1 MKKKLLVLAAVI
13 AVAVLGFGALFA
25 VTGYQCCNSAADGTT
40 LAATDRRP
48 SANEAALSAPPER
61 VAFYAV
67 ELRCPLVRGLGCG
80 SDSKPIM
87 KKLEANPAVAGT
99 WLNHAGTTLAVF
111 WNDSVDTARRSDT
124 ISQAFQDHGR
134 PSELS
139 SDARDAAFSDFRSGV
154 AWYRAAAIDE
164 LSGQEADA
172 VAARWVDKMNAVVPM
187 PKQFK
192 EALRAKL
199 SDEMRCRFVNG

>member
-1 MKKKLLVLAAVI
+1 MKKKLLVLASIV

-25 VTGYQCCNSAADGTT
+25 ITGYQCCNSAADGTT

-48 SANEAALSAPPER
+48 SANEAALAAPSER
-61 VAFYAV
+61 VGFYAV

-87 KKLEANPAVAGT
+87 KKLEANSAVAGT

-111 WNDSVDTARRSDT
+111 WNDGVDAARRSDT
-124 ISQAFQDHGR
+124 VSEAFQDQER
-134 PSELS
+134 PKELS
-139 SDARDAAFSDFRSGV
+139 SEARARAFSDFRSGV

-187 PKQFK
+187 PKKFK
-192 EALRAKL
+192 DALRARL
-199 SDEMRCRFVNG
+199 SDEMRCRFVSG